1 MTRQQQLDEQKPK
14 PKPMSIISPLVFHYL
29 TFCIYTLAKKE
40 LYVKLIYCND
50 LNKNVEYRYL
60 RITKVRFNK
69 NKNNA
74 AFITFS

>member
-14 PKPMSIISPLVFHYL
+14 PKPMSIISPSVFHSL
-29 TFCIYTLAKKE
+29 TFSIYTLAKKE

-50 LNKNVEYRYL
+50 LNKNVEYPNL
-60 RITKVRFNK
+60 RITKFRFNK